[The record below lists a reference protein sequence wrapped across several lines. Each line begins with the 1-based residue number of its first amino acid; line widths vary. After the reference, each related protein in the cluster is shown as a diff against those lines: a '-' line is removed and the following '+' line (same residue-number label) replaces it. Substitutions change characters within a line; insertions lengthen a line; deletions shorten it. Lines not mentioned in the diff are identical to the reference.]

1 MGDKLLKHKQSGFIR
16 KDIIAI
22 LIAGAAL
29 IGLLAYFGLKGEPV
43 PFWPAV
49 LVGLVNIIAAA
60 RLFLTVKKA
69 RAEAQAAA
77 RAQAKPG
84 DGR

>member
-49 LVGLVNIIAAA
+49 LVGLVNIVAAA
-60 RLFLTVKKA
+60 RLFLSVKKA
-69 RAEAQAAA
+69 RAEAEAAA
-77 RAQAKPG
+77 RAQSKAG
-84 DGR
+84 EGR

>member
-1 MGDKLLKHKQSGFIR
+1 MKHKQSGFIR

-69 RAEAQAAA
+69 RAETEAAL
-77 RAQAKPG
+77 RAQSKAG
-84 DGR
+84 EGR